1 VERLYSFLP
10 SSTFLSIPVLLLLA
24 LRRIASLDSSPN
36 DASDE
41 GEHSGSDYS
50 YDCDG
55 DGFGPI
61 RRI

>member
-1 VERLYSFLP
+1 M
-10 SSTFLSIPVLLLLA
+10 LLLLA
-24 LRRIASLDSSPN
+24 LGRIASLDSSPN

-55 DGFGPI
+55 GGFGPI